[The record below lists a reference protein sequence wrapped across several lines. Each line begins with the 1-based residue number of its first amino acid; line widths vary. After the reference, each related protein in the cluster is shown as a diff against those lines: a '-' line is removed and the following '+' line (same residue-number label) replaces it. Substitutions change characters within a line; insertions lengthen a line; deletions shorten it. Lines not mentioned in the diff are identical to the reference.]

1 MPDAS
6 GHERHSL
13 PPRWSD
19 AFAALPLDAA
29 PPQAWERLRARLPA
43 KPVRVRG
50 RWPLWLAT
58 AASLA
63 AVGMLSM
70 PMWMSSGNFGSRSY
84 TSAPPSTSAA
94 VPPSVTA
101 RPNPPVGVAPIALAT
116 SEPTAQDS
124 RSQGNS
130 ASRSAS
136 TATARERPRE
146 DAIAATATSPQR
158 IASSRHARPES
169 NLEPLYAESAQL
181 EALLAVAR
189 DDRIASSGAAALTDS
204 LDAELAAIDA
214 TLIQPGLDAPRR
226 AGLWRQ
232 RVDTLRQLAGV
243 ETTRRLLSARGETYD
258 AALVSI
264 D

>member
-29 PPQAWERLRARLPA
+29 PPQAWERLRARLPV
-43 KPVRVRG
+43 KPARVRG
-50 RWPLWLAT
+50 RWPLWLAA

-70 PMWMSSGNFGSRSY
+70 PGWRSPDAVGRHASASASPPASTALPPSSGAAFD
-84 TSAPPSTSAA
+84 PP
-94 VPPSVTA
+94 A
-101 RPNPPVGVAPIALAT
+101 RAAPIAQAAPERMPPAPR
-116 SEPTAQDS
+116 SPVNREPP
-124 RSQGNS
+124 S
-130 ASRSAS
+130 AS
-136 TATARERPRE
+136 
-146 DAIAATATSPQR
+146 AIALIEHPHADTEAATE
-158 IASSRHARPES
+158 ARPGRVTAARASAES
-169 NLEPLYAESAQL
+169 SLAPLYAESAQL
-181 EALLAVAR
+181 EALLAAAR
-189 DDRIASSGAAALTDS
+189 DDRIASSAAAALTDS
-204 LDAELAAIDA
+204 LDAELAMIDA
-214 TLIQPGLDAPRR
+214 NLIQPDLDAMRR
-226 AGLWRQ
+226 AGLWQR
-232 RVDTLRQLAGV
+232 RVDTLRQLAGI

>member
-29 PPQAWERLRARLPA
+29 PPQAWERLRARMPA
-43 KPVRVRG
+43 KPARVRR
-50 RWPLWLAT
+50 RWPLWLAA

-70 PMWMSSGNFGSRSY
+70 PMWMPSGNFDSRSY
-84 TSAPPSTSAA
+84 TNATPSTSAA
-94 VPPSVTA
+94 L
-101 RPNPPVGVAPIALAT
+101 PPVAASPNSPVGANPIALVT
-116 SEPTAQDS
+116 PERTAQDS

-158 IASSRHARPES
+158 IASSRRARPEP

>member
-50 RWPLWLAT
+50 RWPLWLAA

-70 PMWMSSGNFGSRSY
+70 PMWGPSGNVGSHSY
-84 TSAPPSTSAA
+84 TSATPATSAA
-94 VPPSVTA
+94 VPPVAAS
-101 RPNPPVGVAPIALAT
+101 PNSPVGANPIALVT
-116 SEPTAQDS
+116 PERTAQDS

-136 TATARERPRE
+136 TAAARERPRE
-146 DAIAATATSPQR
+146 EAIAATATSPRR
-158 IASSRHARPES
+158 IAPSRRARPES